1 MIRAPPRFTRNDTLF
16 PYTTLFRS
24 VGGIVFPWI
33 EERGAAVFDIPA
45 ITGHEEKVVLQS
57 GRGEHRIDHGRRMT
71 GPTFHRA
78 GDFSPA
84 AYHGISDGKNAA
96 LEARLQRV
104 ARGDIARPVGV
115 FGIEVMDA
123 LIVLAKRENAEKQ
136 DVFRLSDRPSFTARC
151 PVRIDKRGDLLFVGP
166 PTLQKSP

>member
-71 GPTFHRA
+71 GSTFHRA

-84 AYHGISDGKNAA
+84 SYLGISDGKNSA

-104 ARGDIARPVGV
+104 ARGDIARPVRLYGT
-115 FGIEVMDA
+115 EVMDA
-123 LIVLAKRENAEKQ
+123 RFLLA
-136 DVFRLSDRPSFTARC
+136 P
-151 PVRIDKRGDLLFVGP
+151 RGDADRE
-166 PTLQKSP
+166 T